1 MLSEALWGDRED
13 YEGLLHDISKVEV
26 NSYYRDGSM
35 LPVGLNAVHE
45 FLFGI
50 FLSVLGKTKKTS

>member
-13 YEGLLHDISKVEV
+13 YEGLLHISKVEV
-26 NSYYRDGSM
+26 NIYYRDRSM
-35 LPVGLNAVHE
+35 FPVELNVVHE

-50 FLSVLGKTKKTS
+50 FRSVLGKTKKTS